1 MKKLI
6 AFVGLALLGNSAM
19 AQSGSFPLEVNG
31 GYIDFTEN
39 SEFRD
44 TYYVG
49 AATGINFTD
58 NAGIRG
64 YYWKALDDGSF
75 TDLDKLEIYGA
86 ETKVKAPITRHFKP
100 YLVVGGGI
108 MKPYGNYMGKNNQ
121 IVTKDKFFGNAGAG
135 IDLSF
140 INFLSVTAYA
150 RTMISEFS
158 QLNNVDNIV
167 DQKIDA
173 SWNYGASINFN
184 IGRKGIQRSNKTSAS
199 EVTFPSSH
207 TTERYVEQNNTITT
221 IEKEEPVL
229 FSKSNRYEAEQEERN
244 ALEAEMEAMKAE
256 IQLEKEMIEFEK
268 DQRIAELENRVE
280 FLEDQHQRSIQ
291 KEELKREIQEELM
304 FDRKF
309 SSTMMQNRNYGV
321 AQNTANQFS
330 QPKIEPKVQTREIR
344 IESKTSDE
352 DKKRIL
358 AQIDQLSNQIAQL
371 EKQSEQN
378 AQPII
383 IEKEVEV
390 KAPVKKELIVSVES
404 ATGDVNT
411 VEKEVVVTEKATTK
425 EVEVVEEQTSNEIST
440 QQKLLQ
446 QELDMLK
453 TERKIIESKKGLF
466 KKSKL
471 RKINEEIAILETA
484 IGQ

>member
-108 MKPYGNYMGKNNQ
+108 MKPYGNYIGKNNTV
-121 IVTKDKFFGNAGAG
+121 VTNDKFFGNAGAG

-150 RTMISEFS
+150 RTMVSEFS
-158 QLNNVDNIV
+158 QLNNVDNII

-184 IGRKGIQRSNKTSAS
+184 IGRKGIQRSNKTSTS
-199 EVTFPSSH
+199 EVTFPSSQ
-207 TTERYVEQNNTITT
+207 TTEKYIEHNNTVTT
-221 IEKEEPVL
+221 IEKEEATL
-229 FSKSNRYEAEQEERN
+229 FPNRNRYELEQEERN
-244 ALEAEMEAMKAE
+244 AREAMKAE
-256 IQLEKEMIEFEK
+256 IQLKKEMIEFEK
-268 DQRIAELENRVE
+268 DQRISELEERID
-280 FLEDQHQRSIQ
+280 FLEDQHQRAIE

-309 SSTMMQNRNYGV
+309 SSTMMQNRHYGV
-321 AQNTANQFS
+321 EKNAPNYPI
-330 QPKIEPKVQTREIR
+330 QPRIESKVQTREIR
-344 IESKTSDE
+344 IESKASNE

-358 AQIDQLSNQIAQL
+358 AQIDRLSNQISQL
-371 EKQSEQN
+371 EKQSELN
-378 AQPII
+378 NSQPII

-390 KAPVKKELIVSVES
+390 KTPVNKEIVVQVE
-404 ATGDVNT
+404 
-411 VEKEVVVTEKATTK
+411 TEKDEARTIEEDSTASK
-425 EVEVVEEQTSNEIST
+425 EIVTIKEQAEKDIST
-440 QQKLLQ
+440 QHKLLQ

-453 TERKIIESKKGLF
+453 AERKLIESKNGLF

-471 RKINEEIAILETA
+471 KRINEEIAILETA
-484 IGQ
+484 MSK